1 MSHSQLVKNLG
12 FEMASDSSFTVRVS
26 LFEEL
31 GMRLKNPLFLQVA
44 SLMKQFQLHL
54 QYEPLT
60 NDLFPQLM
68 ISFTVI
74 LN

>member
-12 FEMASDSSFTVRVS
+12 FEMASDSSFTDRVS

-44 SLMKQFQLHL
+44 SLMKQHL